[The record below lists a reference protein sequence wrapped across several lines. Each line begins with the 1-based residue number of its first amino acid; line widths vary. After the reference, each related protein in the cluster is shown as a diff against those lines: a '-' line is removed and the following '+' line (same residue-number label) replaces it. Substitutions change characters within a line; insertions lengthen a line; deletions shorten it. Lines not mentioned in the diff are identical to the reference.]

1 MFARMS
7 GGLFNGSSIKPE
19 RREMLSLSLSCVWK
33 MFSYNNLDRG
43 PLSSSCS
50 YSSFYR
56 PGWWYIKKLSSFI
69 FIIVKNF
76 ICCVFLPKKKKK
88 SSFFSAQCISLALK
102 ELSLHEWRN
111 DNSGRKTFIIC
122 GIAELCLYLLPSH
135 SWLYNGAIKY
145 RWDMQK
151 IYPKMIIIIIE
162 KRRSLGT

>member
-1 MFARMS
+1 MDHQLNPK
-7 GGLFNGSSIKPE
+7 GEKC
-19 RREMLSLSLSCVWK
+19 SLSLSYSRVWK

-76 ICCVFLPKKKKK
+76 ICCVLPKKRRKIVH
-88 SSFFSAQCISLALK
+88 FFSAQCISLALK

-135 SWLYNGAIKY
+135 SWICIYVFTMERLSIVELCKKFI
-145 RWDMQK
+145 QK
-151 IYPKMIIIIIE
+151 
-162 KRRSLGT
+162 